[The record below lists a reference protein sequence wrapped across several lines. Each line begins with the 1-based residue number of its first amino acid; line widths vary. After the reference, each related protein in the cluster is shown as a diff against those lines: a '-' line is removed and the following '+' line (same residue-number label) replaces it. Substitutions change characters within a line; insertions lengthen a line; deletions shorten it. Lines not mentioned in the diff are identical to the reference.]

1 MHRARTYLC
10 APLGKEEPRYLRVRP
25 EKVALTLISPQSL
38 LTGSVERHA
47 ARLAELAATDGDHPD
62 GKVDIL
68 AVEAEWLAH
77 PHARDRHE
85 SKKRRVGGGSQ
96 PGQRRQTLGR
106 LDEPEDFVVAVQAG
120 SLAPVPKG

>member
-68 AVEAEWLAH
+68 AVGFGDATGFEA
-77 PHARDRHE
+77 
-85 SKKRRVGGGSQ
+85 G
-96 PGQRRQTLGR
+96 TLTASR
-106 LDEPEDFVVAVQAG
+106 PELELG
-120 SLAPVPKG
+120 